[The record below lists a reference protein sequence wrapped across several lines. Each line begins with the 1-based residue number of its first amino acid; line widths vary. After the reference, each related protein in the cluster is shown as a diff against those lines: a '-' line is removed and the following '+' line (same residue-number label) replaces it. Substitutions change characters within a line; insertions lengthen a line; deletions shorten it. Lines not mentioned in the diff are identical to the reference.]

1 MKHVITGYITST
13 QYSLNSEKQ
22 IDFRSYKPTAEY
34 SPNTVVVR
42 EHSIEVDVPDD
53 FDPRPA
59 MIASLEEQKQI
70 ARAKFAEEVRTI
82 DARIQSLLAIENSP
96 SGDAR

>member
-1 MKHVITGYITST
+1 MQYTIKGYITST
-13 QYSLNSEKQ
+13 QYSPNGEKT
-22 IDFRSYKPTAEY
+22 IDFRTYRPTAEY

-42 EHSIEVDVPDD
+42 EHSFEVDIPDD

-70 ARAKFAEEVRTI
+70 ARKKFAEEMRTI
-82 DARIQSLLAIENSP
+82 EHRIQSLLAIENSVEV
-96 SGDAR
+96 A

>member
-1 MKHVITGYITST
+1 MKHTINGFITST
-13 QYSLNSEKQ
+13 QYTVNGEKT
-22 IDFRSYKPTAEY
+22 IDFRTYKPTAEY

-42 EHSIEVDVPDD
+42 EHSFEVDVPED

-70 ARAKFAEEVRTI
+70 ARKKFADEMRHI
-82 DARIQSLLAIENSP
+82 DNRIQSLLAIENSP
-96 SGDAR
+96 TVEA